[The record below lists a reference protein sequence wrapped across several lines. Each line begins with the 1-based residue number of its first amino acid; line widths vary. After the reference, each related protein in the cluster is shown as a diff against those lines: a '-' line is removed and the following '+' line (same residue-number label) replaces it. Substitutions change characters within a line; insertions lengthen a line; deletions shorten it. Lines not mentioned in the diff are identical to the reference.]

1 MSEQPSIRFGE
12 FELATRSG
20 ELRKDG
26 ETIRLQPQP
35 VKVLALLIANAGQL
49 VTREEIQRAVWES
62 ETFVDFEHGLN
73 FCIKQIRAAL
83 GDSAQSPRFIET
95 LPRRGYRFIAPVERI
110 SSENQPSTE
119 VADSLASGE
128 ASSQSAK
135 PEASPLT
142 KEAEPPVIPIATP
155 VSASPVATPVL
166 VSLRRKG
173 AVIAVAILLIV
184 AGYFGW
190 QRFARRASPVKSKVM
205 LAVLPFENLSRDP
218 EQDYFSDGLTEEMIA
233 QLGQLQPE
241 KLGVIARTSAMIYKR
256 GGKDVRQIGSELNVD
271 YILEGSVRREG
282 DRARITAQ
290 LIQVS
295 DQTHLWSE
303 SYERNQQDALA
314 IQSDVARNIARALA
328 LELLPSEK
336 NKTSSVAA
344 PTEAHDAYL
353 KGRYLW
359 NKGRP
364 DDIGKSVIQFERAI
378 EIAPDYALA
387 HAGLSDSY
395 IQLGMRHRV
404 HPMEAYPKA
413 KAAALQALEL
423 DDTLSEAHTS
433 LGTIRF
439 RFDWDWAGA
448 EREFKRA
455 IELNPSYG
463 RAHHDYA
470 WFLVAMQRFDEA
482 VAEIRRAQ
490 ELDPLS
496 PLANSDV
503 GWVYLRARRYDDAI
517 EQIRRTLELEPD
529 FATAEGCL
537 ERAFTMKGQHREALD
552 LARKTMIRAGAGPD
566 ELAALDRADAKQ
578 GMRNFEQWKL
588 KRKNEAAKK
597 SSVSPYNFAQS
608 YAALD
613 DRDAAFDF
621 LERAI
626 TERDSEIASVMVDPA
641 FDNLRS
647 DARYA
652 AILRRMRLRD

>member
-1 MSEQPSIRFGE
+1 MAEQPSIRFGE

-26 ETIRLQPQP
+26 ATVRLQPQP
-35 VKVLALLIANAGQL
+35 AKALALLIANAGQL
-49 VTREEIQRAVWES
+49 VTREEIQRAIWES

-83 GDSAQSPRFIET
+83 GDNAQTPRFIET
-95 LPRRGYRFIAPVERI
+95 LPRRGYRFIAPVEKI
-110 SSENQPSTE
+110 SNENQQSTQVE
-119 VADSLASGE
+119 VSLASGE
-128 ASSQSAK
+128 ASFQTAQS
-135 PEASPLT
+135 EAPTLALEAPSLT
-142 KEAEPPVIPIATP
+142 KDAAPRATP
-155 VSASPVATPVL
+155 VSEK
-166 VSLRRKG
+166 RRLLA
-173 AVIAVAILLIV
+173 AVIAFAILLIV
-184 AGYFGW
+184 AGYFARL
-190 QRFARRASPVKSKVM
+190 RFALRASPAKSKVM
-205 LAVLPFENLSRDP
+205 LAVMPFENLSPDP
-218 EQDYFSDGLTEEMIA
+218 EQDYFSDGMTEEMIA
-233 QLGQLQPE
+233 QLGSLQPA

-256 GGKDVRQIGSELNVD
+256 GEKDVRQIGGELNVD

-282 DRARITAQ
+282 DRVRITAQ

-303 SYERNQQDALA
+303 SYERNQQDALVV
-314 IQSDVARNIARALA
+314 QSDVARNIARALA

-336 NKTSSVAA
+336 SREVSGVA
-344 PTEAHDAYL
+344 PSEAHDAFL

-359 NKGRP
+359 NRGRP
-364 DDIGKSVIQFERAI
+364 DDIIKSISQFERAI
-378 EIAPDYALA
+378 EIAPDYGLA
-387 HAGLSDSY
+387 QAGLSDSY
-395 IQLGMRHRV
+395 IQLGMNNRI

-413 KAAALQALEL
+413 KAAALRAIEL
-423 DDTLSEAHTS
+423 DDALAEAHTC

-482 VAEIRRAQ
+482 VAEIKRAQ

-517 EQIRRTLELEPD
+517 EQIQRTLELEPD
-529 FATAEGCL
+529 FASAEGCL
-537 ERAFTMKGQHREALD
+537 ERAYAMKGQHKEALD
-552 LARKTMIRAGAGPD
+552 MARKTMARAGASS
-566 ELAALDRADAKQ
+566 EEMAALDGADAKQ
-578 GMRNFEQWKL
+578 AMRSFEQWKL
-588 KRKNEAAKK
+588 RRKIEAAKK
-597 SSVSPYNFAQS
+597 RDVSPYSFAQS

-613 DRDAAFDF
+613 DRDVAFEF

-626 TERDSEIASVMVDPA
+626 SERDSEIASIMVDPA
-641 FDNLRS
+641 FDNFRS
-647 DARYA
+647 DARLA
-652 AILRRMRLRD
+652 DILRRMRLRD